1 MKKETKK
8 ATPVEKGKVIDFRS
22 IEIKDLTGEIK
33 KFDISKGFGN
43 YLYTS
48 TGDIGMFEVARKIYH
63 EGKIELKEHQEKELI
78 GILND
83 PKCPFI
89 AVLKVKLIEMIKGE

>member
-1 MKKETKK
+1 MKKAEIKK
-8 ATPVEKGKVIDFRS
+8 GRVIDFRN
-22 IEIKDLTGEIK
+22 IEVEDLTGNIQ
-33 KFDISKGFGN
+33 KFDISKAFGN

-63 EGKIELKEHQEKELI
+63 EGKIELTEHFEKELI

-89 AVLKVKLIEMIKGE
+89 AVLKVKLIEMIKG